1 MTLMKPFL
9 IQIGYQM
16 VPRSK
21 RNVWLRRQFESA
33 GSTYIKIGQFIS
45 SRSDIF
51 GKELAT
57 EMSALQDS
65 AQTVGWTDVS
75 NFVDASKF
83 SNIETEPFASASV
96 AQIHRA
102 TLKRNNRSVVLKI
115 KKPDVDKRMREDIQ
129 GIRGLLGI
137 LSAFPF
143 LESKRMEPW
152 INEID
157 TAINKELD
165 FRNEIINIKTFY
177 EMYKY
182 DDDII
187 IPRVYPD
194 LSNEN
199 VIVMDYVPASP
210 ANYFDSTKVINTF
223 IEQIIFEG
231 VIHGDL
237 HGGNVGFKGKKLIL
251 YDFGNTIYITKKYR
265 AAMRNFIMALQ
276 MKDVDETIKAMSE
289 MGMVI
294 RDTRG
299 TQIFI
304 NKFFKYLDTLDIS
317 NFKFDPD
324 EIIDKVP
331 VQIDSTTFTIIRSF
345 SLLEGLCKTRDPTF
359 SYSDIFM
366 TNMEL
371 LYLENI
377 VDGTR

>member
-1 MTLMKPFL
+1 MLKPFL

-16 VPRSK
+16 VPKTSK
-21 RNVWLRRQFESA
+21 NVWLRRQFESA
-33 GSTYIKIGQFIS
+33 GGTYIKIGQFIS

-51 GKELAT
+51 GKELAN
-57 EMSALQDS
+57 EMTRLQDS
-65 AQTVGWTDVS
+65 AQTVEWTDVS
-75 NFVDASKF
+75 NFVDVSKF
-83 SNIETEPFASASV
+83 SSIDTEPFASASV

-102 TLKRNNRSVVLKI
+102 KLKKNGRDVVLKI
-115 KKPDVDKRMREDIQ
+115 KKPDVDRYMREDIR
-129 GIRGLLGI
+129 GIRGLLNI
-137 LSAFPF
+137 FSAFPF
-143 LESKRMEPW
+143 LETKRVEPW

-157 TAINKELD
+157 NAINKELD
-165 FRNEIINIKTFY
+165 FRNEVTNLKRFY

-182 DDDII
+182 DDDVL
-187 IPRVYPD
+187 IPRVYPE

-199 VIVMDYVPASP
+199 VIVMDYVPSGTG
-210 ANYFDSTKVINTF
+210 YFNSTRVINAF

-237 HGGNVGFKGKKLIL
+237 HGGNIGFNDEKLVM

-265 AAMRNFIMALQ
+265 NAMRKFIMALQ
-276 MKDVDETIKAMSE
+276 MKDTTETMSAMSD
-289 MGMVI
+289 MGMII
-294 RDTRG
+294 RDENGTR
-299 TQIFI
+299 IFI
-304 NKFFKYLDTLDIS
+304 TKFFKYLDTLDIS
-317 NFKFDPD
+317 NFKFEPD

-345 SLLEGLCKTRDPTF
+345 SLLEGLCKSRDPTF

>member
-1 MTLMKPFL
+1 MLKPFL

-16 VPRSK
+16 VPKTSK
-21 RNVWLRRQFESA
+21 NVWLRRQFESA
-33 GSTYIKIGQFIS
+33 GGTYIKIGQFIS

-51 GKELAT
+51 GKELAN
-57 EMSALQDS
+57 EMTRLQDS
-65 AQTVGWTDVS
+65 AQTVEWTDVS
-75 NFVDASKF
+75 NFVDVSKF
-83 SNIETEPFASASV
+83 SSIDTEPFASASV

-102 TLKRNNRSVVLKI
+102 KLKKNGRDVVLKI
-115 KKPDVDKRMREDIQ
+115 KKPDVDRYMREDIR
-129 GIRGLLGI
+129 GIRGLLNI
-137 LSAFPF
+137 FSAFPF
-143 LESKRMEPW
+143 LETKRVEPW

-157 TAINKELD
+157 NAINKELD
-165 FRNEIINIKTFY
+165 FRNEVTNLKKFY

-182 DDDII
+182 DDDVL
-187 IPRVYPD
+187 IPRVYPE

-199 VIVMDYVPASP
+199 VIVMDYVPSGTG
-210 ANYFDSTKVINTF
+210 YFNSTRVINAF

-237 HGGNVGFKGKKLIL
+237 HGGNIGFNDEKLVM

-265 AAMRNFIMALQ
+265 NAMRKFIMALQ
-276 MKDVDETIKAMSE
+276 MKDTTETMSAMSD
-289 MGMVI
+289 MGMII
-294 RDTRG
+294 RDENGTR
-299 TQIFI
+299 IFI
-304 NKFFKYLDTLDIS
+304 TKFFKYLDTLDIS
-317 NFKFDPD
+317 NFKFEPD

-345 SLLEGLCKTRDPTF
+345 SLLEGLCKSRDPTF